1 MKNLKNKIIIGIAI
15 LIFVVGIIVVA
26 VKGFNVD
33 LEYQDTKK
41 IEANI
46 GKSFEK
52 EDIENIVKEV
62 LGKERFKKLKS
73 MKIHL
78 VLQQK
83 KLQMNNVII

>member
-52 EDIENIVKEV
+52 EMESSKIYAYSASIFALISCAIAIVTMFI
-62 LGKERFKKLKS
+62 R
-73 MKIHL
+73 
-78 VLQQK
+78 
-83 KLQMNNVII
+83 

>member
-1 MKNLKNKIIIGIAI
+1 MTNNEKLKNKIIIGIAI

-52 EDIENIVKEV
+52 KILKILLK
-62 LGKERFKKLKS
+62 RF
-73 MKIHL
+73 
-78 VLQQK
+78 
-83 KLQMNNVII
+83 